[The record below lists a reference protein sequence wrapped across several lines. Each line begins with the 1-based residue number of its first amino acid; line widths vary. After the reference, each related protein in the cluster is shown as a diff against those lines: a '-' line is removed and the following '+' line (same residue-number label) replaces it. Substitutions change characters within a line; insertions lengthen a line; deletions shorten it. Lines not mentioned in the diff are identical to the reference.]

1 MNRLTRIFARIALA
15 GALVG
20 ALGLAAGCSS
30 SKGADTAFTSTD
42 KVKVAASFYPMADFA
57 QKIGGD
63 YAEVV
68 CLVPAGTEPHDWEP
82 STTDMRTLAAADVFV
97 YSGAG
102 MESWV
107 EDSLGNVNKDAQV
120 VEAAKGVTLRESEH
134 DDGHDHEGGV
144 DPHVWLDPMNAKV
157 QMRNIADAL
166 IAADSAHEKEYEANY
181 AYVAGQLDELDA
193 KFSSTLSACPNH
205 TIVVA
210 HEAFGYLCH
219 AYGLTQLGIE
229 GLSADSEPD
238 AARMA
243 QIVDFVRANNVT
255 TIFAEELLSPKVA
268 EAIASETGAQVAI
281 LNPIEGLDD
290 EALANGAD
298 YFSVMRDN
306 LAALEKAL
314 S

>member
-15 GALVG
+15 GALLA

-30 SKGADTAFTSTD
+30 SKGSDTAFTSTD

-63 YAEVV
+63 NVEVV

-82 STTDMRTLAAADVFV
+82 STTDMRTIAAADVFV
-97 YSGAG
+97 YSGSG

-107 EDSLGNVNKDAQV
+107 EDSLGNLGKDAIA
-120 VEAAKGVTLRESEH
+120 VETSANVTLR
-134 DDGHDHEGGV
+134 GGSASDSDT
-144 DPHVWLDPMNAKV
+144 DPHVWLDPQNAKL
-157 QMRNIADAL
+157 QMRAIADAL
-166 IAADSAHEKEYEANY
+166 VAADPAHEKEYEANY
-181 AYVAGQLDELDA
+181 AYMAGQLDELDA
-193 KFSSTLSACPNH
+193 QFSSTLAACPNH

-210 HEAFGYLCH
+210 HEAFGYLCN